1 MFYMYLSES
10 LTGCVCVCVCDYL
23 EQEDIRTEE
32 MQNIFSELR
41 PKADV

>member
-32 MQNIFSELR
+32 MRKRFAEVI
-41 PKADV
+41 PKAEV